1 MEETQDLS
9 KQIDFNDLTYQYKG
23 NAALKTFIGFKGP
36 LNFYK
41 SIKEGYITLEKAEE
55 KQNEFKS
62 EINKIGKGSKKSD
75 KKKIKKKKKCNEKY

>member
-1 MEETQDLS
+1 MEEIQDAS
-9 KQIDFNDLTYQYKG
+9 KEIDFNNLTYQYKG
-23 NAALKTFIGFKGP
+23 NAALKSFIVFKSP

-55 KQNEFKS
+55 KQNELKS

-75 KKKIKKKKKCNEKY
+75 KKKDKKKKMQ